1 MSLDAFAV
9 LGVLAVVLVLAIW
22 TAVRRDRRM
31 GGPRELLHRALAGDE
46 DGPRRPTRRDLVV
59 FSGWVAA
66 SALYIAIG
74 LYEVD
79 FLLSFWTA
87 CAYVLLVVWLVPLA
101 VRRFL

>member
-1 MSLDAFAV
+1 MSLDVVAV
-9 LGVLAVVLVLAIW
+9 LGVLAVVLVVAIW
-22 TAVRRDRRM
+22 AAVRRDRRI
-31 GGPRELLHRALAGDE
+31 GGPRDLLHRVLAGDE

-87 CAYVLLVVWLVPLA
+87 CAYVLLVVWLVPIA

>member
-1 MSLDAFAV
+1 MSIDVVAV
-9 LGVLAVVLVLAIW
+9 LGVLAVVLILVIW
-22 TAVRRDRRM
+22 TAVRRDRRI
-31 GGPRELLHRALAGDE
+31 GGPRDVLHRAIAGDE

-66 SALYIAIG
+66 SALYVAIG

-87 CAYVLLVVWLVPLA
+87 CVYVLLVVWLVPLA
-101 VRRFL
+101 VRRLL

>member
-1 MSLDAFAV
+1 MSIDVVAV
-9 LGVLAVVLVLAIW
+9 LGVLAVVLVVAIW
-22 TAVRRDRRM
+22 AAVRRDRRI
-31 GGPRELLHRALAGDE
+31 GGPRDLLHRALAGDE

-66 SALYIAIG
+66 SALYVAIG

-87 CAYVLLVVWLVPLA
+87 CVYVLLVVWLVPLA
-101 VRRFL
+101 VRRLL

>member
-1 MSLDAFAV
+1 VSLDAFAV

-46 DGPRRPTRRDLVV
+46 DGPRRPTRRDLIV

-66 SALYIAIG
+66 SGLYIAIG

>member
-1 MSLDAFAV
+1 MSIDVVAV
-9 LGVLAVVLVLAIW
+9 LGVLAVVLILAIW
-22 TAVRRDRRM
+22 TAVRRDRRI
-31 GGPRELLHRALAGDE
+31 GGPRDVLHRAIAGDE

-66 SALYIAIG
+66 SALYVAIG

-87 CAYVLLVVWLVPLA
+87 CVYVLLVVWLVPLA
-101 VRRFL
+101 VRRLL

>member
-1 MSLDAFAV
+1 VSIDVVAV
-9 LGVLAVVLVLAIW
+9 LGVLAVVLILAIW
-22 TAVRRDRRM
+22 TAVRRDRRI
-31 GGPRELLHRALAGDE
+31 GGPRDVLHRAIAGDE

-66 SALYIAIG
+66 SALYVAIG

-87 CAYVLLVVWLVPLA
+87 CVYVLLVVWLVPLA
-101 VRRFL
+101 VRRLL

>member
-1 MSLDAFAV
+1 VSLDVVAV
-9 LGVLAVVLVLAIW
+9 LGVLAVVLAVAIW
-22 TAVRRDRRM
+22 ASVRRDGRIGR
-31 GGPRELLHRALAGDE
+31 PRDLLRRALEGDE
-46 DGPRRPTRRDLVV
+46 DGPRRPTRRDLTV
-59 FSGWVAA
+59 FAGWVAA

-87 CAYVLLVVWLVPLA
+87 CVYVLLVVWLVPLA